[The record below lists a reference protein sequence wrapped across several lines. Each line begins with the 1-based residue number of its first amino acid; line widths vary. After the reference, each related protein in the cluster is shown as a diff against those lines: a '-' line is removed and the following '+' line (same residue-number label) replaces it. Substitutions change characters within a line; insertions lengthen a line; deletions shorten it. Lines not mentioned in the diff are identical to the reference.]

1 MNRGVFAVLII
12 AAVGVAALDDLFKE
26 DDFEVSAAEDSFA
39 EVQELANAGTNA
51 LMTKTKSSYY
61 ERKTKS
67 SSKMRQCYKA
77 CKSST
82 FCRLGY
88 WRSCGC
94 TSWHVVCR
102 KNGCKKTNWCAKF
115 GCRSRCKQ
123 PQCTSWHYV
132 CRRNRPCMKTSCRT
146 SVCKPG
152 YEQVTSKPAC
162 SVTVYTRRNY
172 RGTKANL
179 KPGNYNTHALSK
191 LGISNKAIRSIRVK
205 GTCYAELFSRSD
217 FRGAKETLGEFSFD
231 SSASKAIHDSFNSKA
246 DNLYTSWKNRVSS
259 IRVKMDCF
267 TRKSLKCKKGCRS
280 RAAFA
285 SSIRR
290 AHANAISS
298 IRRAN
303 KNAFKNFKRWGRVR
317 RRWRI

>member
-12 AAVGVAALDDLFKE
+12 AAVGVATLDDLFKE

-51 LMTKTKSSYY
+51 LT
-61 ERKTKS
+61 TKS

-77 CKSST
+77 CETSK
-82 FCRLGY
+82 FCLLLGY
-88 WRSCGC
+88 WRSCQC

-102 KNGCKKTNWCAKF
+102 KNGCMKTNWCHTTK
-115 GCRSRCKQ
+115 CHSRCKQ
-123 PQCTSWHYV
+123 PQCTQWHWV
-132 CRRNRPCMKTSCRT
+132 CRRNRPCMKTSCMT
-146 SVCKPG
+146 SVCKPR

-191 LGISNKAIRSIRVK
+191 LGISNKAISSIRVK

-217 FRGAKETLGEFSFD
+217 FRGAKKTLGEFSFD
-231 SSASKAIHDSFNSKA
+231 SSVSKAYHDSSNSKA
-246 DNLYTSWKNRVSS
+246 DNLDKSWNNRVSS
-259 IRVKMDCF
+259 IRVKMDCV
-267 TRKSLKCKKGCRS
+267 TRKKSVHFMHFNKSEMRKCFKGCRS
-280 RAAFA
+280 RAFA

-303 KNAFKNFKRWGRVR
+303 KN
-317 RRWRI
+317 